1 MGNANLKKN
10 YNDKNN
16 LNESTPNKD
25 INEIIDYIAT
35 NYILSMD
42 FESLKKLYNKNYCD
56 NLVILTSDII
66 EKYLTN
72 IDITHLSD
80 RIVKKDNLIFV
91 NRNDF
96 ENINKLEPTNKKEL
110 CNGIA
115 KFYITIAHI
124 FASII
129 TTINPVYIFTDL
141 NGNLKKISLNERNKI
156 PYGIKAKI
164 SLSLL

>member
-16 LNESTPNKD
+16 SNETIPNKD

-42 FESLKKLYNKNYCD
+42 FKSLKKLYNKNYCD

-72 IDITHLSD
+72 IDITYLSN
-80 RIVKKDNLIFV
+80 RIVKKDNLIFI

-96 ENINKLEPTNKKEL
+96 ETVIKNDPEPTNKKEL

-115 KFYITIAHI
+115 KFYIKIAHV
-124 FASII
+124 FA
-129 TTINPVYIFTDL
+129 TILCDRLFHFLPVVTAYYFRHRFQH
-141 NGNLKKISLNERNKI
+141 N
-156 PYGIKAKI
+156 
-164 SLSLL
+164 